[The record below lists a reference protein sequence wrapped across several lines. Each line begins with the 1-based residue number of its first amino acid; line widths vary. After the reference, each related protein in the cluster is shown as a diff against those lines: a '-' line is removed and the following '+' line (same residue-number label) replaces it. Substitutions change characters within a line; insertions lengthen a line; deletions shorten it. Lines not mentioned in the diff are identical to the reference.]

1 MVPHIIFI
9 LFNGAYIMS
18 TNYKLSKPI
27 TLINGN
33 EISEIVLDWDALT
46 MADLKTSNKI
56 AKMIADPSLG
66 DVDTSTL
73 SPRLNSDLR
82 IAIAWCAAIKGTP
95 GLMVNDVLKISM
107 IDALCLSEE
116 SLTNYLFK

>member
-9 LFNGAYIMS
+9 LFNGDYIMS

-116 SLTNYLFK
+116 SLTNYLFR

>member
-1 MVPHIIFI
+1 
-9 LFNGAYIMS
+9 MS

-56 AKMIADPSLG
+56 AKMITDPSLG

-116 SLTNYLFK
+116 SLTNYLFR

>member
-1 MVPHIIFI
+1 
-9 LFNGAYIMS
+9 MS

-33 EISEIVLDWDALT
+33 EISEIILDWDALT

-116 SLTNYLFK
+116 SLTNYLFR

>member
-1 MVPHIIFI
+1 
-9 LFNGAYIMS
+9 MS

-56 AKMIADPSLG
+56 AKMIADPSFG

-116 SLTNYLFK
+116 SLTNYLFR

>member
-1 MVPHIIFI
+1 MVPHIIL
-9 LFNGAYIMS
+9 LFNGDYIMS